1 MYVSIAP
8 MGAAAANI
16 NKCFLIL
23 GLSKPSWSKK
33 ETKPNAA
40 GAWNI
45 KHNTSF
51 FSIELAHSERGC
63 NKQSDVSSFLLGSN

>member
-23 GLSKPSWSKK
+23 GLSKPSWSKN

-40 GAWNI
+40 GA
-45 KHNTSF
+45 
-51 FSIELAHSERGC
+51 
-63 NKQSDVSSFLLGSN
+63 